1 MSISGHNGTEEVLKH
16 NWFRGFLW
24 QRFMYRKIKAPILP
38 QVYVHPLRAQPLC
51 PRQQGTI
58 SVLLLCL

>member
-1 MSISGHNGTEEVLKH
+1 MVKKPISGHNGTEEVLKH

-38 QVYVHPLRAQPLC
+38 QVCVHPLRA
-51 PRQQGTI
+51 
-58 SVLLLCL
+58 